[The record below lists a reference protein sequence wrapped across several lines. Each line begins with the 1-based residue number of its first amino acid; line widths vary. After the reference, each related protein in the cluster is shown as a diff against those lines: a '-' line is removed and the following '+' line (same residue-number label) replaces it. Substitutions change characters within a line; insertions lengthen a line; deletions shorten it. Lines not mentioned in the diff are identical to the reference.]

1 MKRKKIS
8 VVGFLFLGYALII
21 LIGSAL
27 LKLPVA
33 SATGTAHAYVDCLFT
48 STSATCVT
56 GLVPFDTAQEW
67 SLFGQIVILIQIQ
80 LGGLGFMTVITL
92 FYLMFGKRVG
102 LHDQNILMQ
111 SQGSFS
117 VGGII
122 PLIRKILIMTFSVE
136 AIGALILFLNFY
148 GTFGMKGLYYA
159 VFTSISAFCNA
170 GFDIF

>member
-1 MKRKKIS
+1 MKRIKIS
-8 VVGFLFLGYALII
+8 VVGFLFFGYALII

-56 GLVPFDTAQEW
+56 GLVPFDTAQGW

-111 SQGSFS
+111 SQ
-117 VGGII
+117 
-122 PLIRKILIMTFSVE
+122 RWR
-136 AIGALILFLNFY
+136 
-148 GTFGMKGLYYA
+148 
-159 VFTSISAFCNA
+159 C
-170 GFDIF
+170 